1 MTSELLCKK
10 SFLSLVFCLLSV
22 FLFLG
27 TIAIA
32 QETNNAPL
40 VELSEVKEKK
50 KSASDDDD
58 DDDEEGC

>member
-1 MTSELLCKK
+1 MTSELLFKK
-10 SFLSLVFCLLSV
+10 SFLGLVFCLLSV

-32 QETNNAPL
+32 EETGNSPS
-40 VELSEVKEKK
+40 VQLSEVKEKK

-58 DDDEEGC
+58 DDDEDC